1 MQSGTTTGTTGTTT
15 PGTPGGPVQT
25 PPTEAGEALGNV
37 LPEWLF
43 VPGWQYVAAAV
54 VLVAGYALS
63 QYASRLLG
71 RRVARRFRRQS
82 VAQTVLRLIR
92 FSVMAVAVA
101 VAINLLGF
109 EFGDIVLSVTVF
121 SAVLGVVLAPLV
133 GSIISGL
140 FILADEPYEIGDM
153 IELEDGRRGFVD
165 EITIRY
171 TKVYTLDN
179 TSLVIPNANM
189 RERFV
194 TNYSAEDERI
204 RLSLQ
209 VLVTYE
215 SDVERARTLMENAAS
230 GVDEVIEGGP
240 NIRIGSA
247 RYPARPTAYIDEF
260 ADNGILVT
268 LRYWAKKPYKLLTVR
283 SRIQTK
289 LWEQFES
296 DPDVEMAYPHQH
308 VVFDDTSGTLHAEMT
323 ANGEAE
329 NPTASAPDAA
339 ANPDEGTSSPRG
351 TNSGDVD
358 GRTGGPSDGV

>member
-1 MQSGTTTGTTGTTT
+1 MQSGTTTGTAGAPPT
-15 PGTPGGPVQT
+15 GTPGGPVQT
-25 PPTEAGEALGNV
+25 PPGDAQEALGAF

-43 VPGWQYVAAAV
+43 VPGWQYVVAAV
-54 VLVAGYALS
+54 VLVVGYALS
-63 QYASRLLG
+63 QYASRVLG

-101 VAINLLGF
+101 VAVSVLGF

-153 IELEDGRRGFVD
+153 IELEDGRKGFVD

-179 TSLVIPNANM
+179 TSLVVPNANM
-189 RERFV
+189 RDRFV

-204 RLSLQ
+204 RLTLKI
-209 VLVTYE
+209 LVTYE
-215 SDVERARTLMENAAS
+215 SDVSRARTLLENAAS
-230 GVDEVIEGGP
+230 DVGEVIEGGP
-240 NIRIGSA
+240 DIRVGSA
-247 RYPARPTAYIDEF
+247 RYPAQPTAYIDEF
-260 ADNGILVT
+260 ADNGVLIA

-289 LWEQFES
+289 LWERFDA

-308 VVFDDTSGTLHAEMT
+308 VVFDDTSGTLRAEM
-323 ANGEAE
+323 APNGEAE
-329 NPTASAPDAA
+329 TPIDSGADAA
-339 ANPDEGTSSPRG
+339 GNGDEGVSSPPQ
-351 TNSGDVD
+351 TNSGDAD
-358 GRTGGPSDGV
+358 GRPGGPSDGV